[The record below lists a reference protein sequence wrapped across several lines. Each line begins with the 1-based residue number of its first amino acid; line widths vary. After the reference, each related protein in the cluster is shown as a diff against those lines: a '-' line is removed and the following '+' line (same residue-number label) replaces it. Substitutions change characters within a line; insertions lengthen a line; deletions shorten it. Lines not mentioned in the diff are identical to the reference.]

1 MRRASYARPL
11 LALVLFFAA
20 SAASLA
26 FLNRPMP
33 AYGAYAPTPTAD
45 IAALCAAR
53 IAAGS
58 DLQLNTYRGAPE
70 LFEHDGSDTCTL
82 LDVPW
87 ASYTEYRKGSGTT
100 TTLSAFMSEST
111 LLAFR
116 QGEQARCNGDAFTQ
130 EGVKKNADGRVTNC
144 TFACACGGRA
154 RMESKAR
161 TLVMKEA
168 RFPNAAAAP
177 PAPAVA
183 TERLRV

>member
-26 FLNRPMP
+26 FLNRSMP

-45 IAALCAAR
+45 IAGLCAAR

-82 LDVPW
+82 LDVPCRRR
-87 ASYTEYRKGSGTT
+87 ASALLRRRLRRRRLLLMRRSTGCGS
-100 TTLSAFMSEST
+100 
-111 LLAFR
+111 
-116 QGEQARCNGDAFTQ
+116 ARCAAT
-130 EGVKKNADGRVTNC
+130 
-144 TFACACGGRA
+144 ACSR
-154 RMESKAR
+154 
-161 TLVMKEA
+161 
-168 RFPNAAAAP
+168 
-177 PAPAVA
+177 
-183 TERLRV
+183 